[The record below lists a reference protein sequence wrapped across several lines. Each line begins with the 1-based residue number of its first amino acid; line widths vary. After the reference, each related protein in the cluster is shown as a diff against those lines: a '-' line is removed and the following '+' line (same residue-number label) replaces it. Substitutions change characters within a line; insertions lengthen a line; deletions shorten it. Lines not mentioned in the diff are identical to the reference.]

1 MAYKTCVSIAEK
13 TPKKIKQTLIKAL
26 KKSDYAEI
34 RFDFLSPN
42 LVPDTLQLIK
52 KDFKKCVATLRP
64 ISEGGKFS
72 GDEKNRVAIIKL
84 ISEYNPFLL
93 DVEFNTLIKNKNLK
107 NYLKNVETDILVS
120 WHNFR
125 QTPNISTLKKKLL
138 QMKKFS
144 NNIKIVT
151 MAKSIYDASTILS
164 LYNNNDVKLIAFS
177 MGNYGRISRLLC
189 LLLGSPYTYTS
200 LGKPIAA
207 GQFNVDEIKSIF
219 MVRK

>member
-52 KDFKKCVATLRP
+52 KDFRKCVATLRP

-84 ISEYNPFLL
+84 MSEYNPFLL

-107 NYLKNVETDILVS
+107 NYLKNTETDILVS

-189 LLLGSPYTYTS
+189 LLLGSPYTYAS

-207 GQFNVDEIKSIF
+207 GQFNADEIKAIF

>member
-52 KDFKKCVATLRP
+52 KDFRKCVATLRP

-84 ISEYNPFLL
+84 MSEYNPFLL

-107 NYLKNVETDILVS
+107 NYLKNAETDILVS

>member
-1 MAYKTCVSIAEK
+1 MAYKTWVSIAEK

-52 KDFKKCVATLRP
+52 KDFRKCVATLRP

-107 NYLKNVETDILVS
+107 NYLKNAETDILVS

>member
-52 KDFKKCVATLRP
+52 KDFRKCVATLRP

>member
-52 KDFKKCVATLRP
+52 KDFRKCVATLRP

-107 NYLKNVETDILVS
+107 NYLKNTETDILVS

-177 MGNYGRISRLLC
+177 MVNYGRSNEGVKNKIYR
-189 LLLGSPYTYTS
+189 YYY
-200 LGKPIAA
+200 
-207 GQFNVDEIKSIF
+207 N
-219 MVRK
+219 

>member
-52 KDFKKCVATLRP
+52 KDFRKCVATLRP

-107 NYLKNVETDILVS
+107 NYLKNAETDILVS

-164 LYNNNDVKLIAFS
+164 LYNNNDVK
-177 MGNYGRISRLLC
+177 
-189 LLLGSPYTYTS
+189 
-200 LGKPIAA
+200 
-207 GQFNVDEIKSIF
+207 
-219 MVRK
+219 

>member
-52 KDFKKCVATLRP
+52 KDFRKCVATLRP

-107 NYLKNVETDILVS
+107 NYLKNAETDILVS

-189 LLLGSPYTYTS
+189 LLLGSPYTYVS
-200 LGKPIAA
+200 LGRSVAP
-207 GQFNVDEIKSIF
+207 GQFSLDEVKSIF
-219 MVRK
+219 TIRM

>member
-52 KDFKKCVATLRP
+52 KDFRKCVATLRP

-107 NYLKNVETDILVS
+107 NYLKNAETDILVS